1 MKFLIKKSPDGF
13 IKTVNDEISSILNR
27 NFDSLFPEYIFTED
41 MDKLSIPVE
50 IQEKDS
56 EYKVKAEL
64 PGVKKED
71 LDIDIDKNQIII
83 NAKKEAEN
91 EENTKSYRKSE
102 FRYGE
107 FSRAVYFPID
117 IDVEK
122 TTAKLEHG
130 ILKITAPKI
139 QAEKSHNR
147 KLTIEW
153 WVKSIK
159 KEQLQLLFFILNF
172 QVHLYVHADDHHILV
187 KHRVSLINLYNGTA
201 WHAQPFHE
209 DCQHEYA

>member
-13 IKTVNDEISSILNR
+13 IKSVNDEISSILNR

-50 IQEKDS
+50 IQEKDN

-71 LDIDIDKNQIII
+71 LDIDIDKNHIII
-83 NAKKEAEN
+83 NAKKEEEK

-107 FSRAVYFPID
+107 FSRSVYFPMD

-122 TTAKLEHG
+122 TNAKLEHG
-130 ILKITAPKI
+130 ILKITAPKLE
-139 QAEKSHNR
+139 AKKKTNK
-147 KLTIEW
+147 KLTVE
-153 WVKSIK
+153 
-159 KEQLQLLFFILNF
+159 
-172 QVHLYVHADDHHILV
+172 
-187 KHRVSLINLYNGTA
+187 
-201 WHAQPFHE
+201 
-209 DCQHEYA
+209 